1 MFLITV
7 IISKIFFLSASGE
20 NEHGGLRD
28 YFFAAGAPIGQRKKV
43 EQPNT
48 GLLVIWSIQYTSR
61 SQPVTLNVAEV
72 SNEKDLPGVSR
83 DMLYTRTPEFKGMA
97 RHMETKTKS

>member
-1 MFLITV
+1 VHLVRMNMVASV
-7 IISKIFFLSASGE
+7 IISSLPG
-20 NEHGGLRD
+20 H
-28 YFFAAGAPIGQRKKV
+28 QV

-83 DMLYTRTPEFKGMA
+83 DMLYTRTPEFMGMA